1 VANKRGPPGYLY
13 CGSGSQTR
21 CTEQGVIP
29 VADTPAPVAV
39 WRAVRALAEF
49 WRLLE
54 LRTVSQYGDGL
65 FQAGLAGGL
74 LFNPERAAGP
84 WEIAAAFAVLYLPY
98 SVLGPFAGALLD
110 RWDRRL
116 VLIGANLGRLAL
128 VLCIAAM
135 LASGAGDLPILAGA
149 LIVNGF
155 TRFVS
160 SGLSAALPDVV
171 PRERVVTMNAVA
183 TATGG
188 VAAFLGAISMLVPRW
203 LFGADDTG
211 AAAII
216 LIVTVPVG
224 LALLLSVR
232 FPPHILGPHESKR
245 SIHGSVV
252 YAVATGWLHGAR
264 TVWAVPTVAATLSG
278 LAAHRMVIGI
288 NTLLVLVMVRHTD
301 TEGVAGLGTA
311 GFFLAATGIG
321 SFLATALTPSLV
333 RRWGRYATP
342 NGALAFAAVVQL
354 CGSGLHLPV
363 MVLCG
368 FLLGAAG
375 QVVKLC
381 ADTAMQ
387 LDVDDALRG
396 HVFTVQDALFWM
408 ALILAMASA
417 ASVIPPDGQ
426 QPALALS
433 GFGVYLVGLAV
444 HAAIG
449 RRAVAPG

>member
-1 VANKRGPPGYLY
+1 LY
-13 CGSGSQTR
+13 CGSGCRFAELLNQD
-21 CTEQGVIP
+21 VIF
-29 VADTPAPVAV
+29 VADTHAHIAL
-39 WRAVRALAEF
+39 WRSVRALPEF

-54 LRTVSQYGDGL
+54 LRTVSQFGDGL
-65 FQAGLAGGL
+65 FQAALAGAL
-74 LFNPERAAGP
+74 LFDPDRPAEP
-84 WEIAAAFAVLYLPY
+84 WEVAGSFAALFLPY

-116 VLIGANLGRLAL
+116 VLITANLGRLLL
-128 VLCIAAM
+128 VLGVAAL
-135 LASGAGDLPILAGA
+135 LAAGTRNLPILFSA

-171 PRERVVTMNAVA
+171 PREQVVTMNAVA
-183 TATGG
+183 TATGAA
-188 VAAFLGAISMLVPRW
+188 AAFFGAIFMLVPRW
-203 LFGADDTG
+203 LFGAGDTG
-211 AAAII
+211 AAATIF
-216 LIVTVPVG
+216 LVTVPVA

-245 SIHGSVV
+245 AIHGSVV

-264 TVWAVPTVAATLSG
+264 TVLAVPSVAATLSG
-278 LAAHRMVIGI
+278 LAAHRMVLGI

-301 TEGVAGLGTA
+301 TKQVAGFGTSVM
-311 GFFLAATGIG
+311 FLAAMGLG
-321 SFLATALTPSLV
+321 SFLATALTPGLV
-333 RRWGRYATP
+333 RRWGRYAAP
-342 NGALAFAAVVQL
+342 NGALAFAALVQL
-354 CGSGLHLPV
+354 CGSGLQLPV

-387 LDVDDALRG
+387 IDVDDALRG

-408 ALILAMASA
+408 AFIVAISLAAT
-417 ASVIPPDGQ
+417 VIPADGHE
-426 QPALALS
+426 PALALAGS
-433 GFGVYLVGLAV
+433 VVYLAGLAA
-444 HAAIG
+444 HASIG
-449 RRAVAPG
+449 RRARQPG